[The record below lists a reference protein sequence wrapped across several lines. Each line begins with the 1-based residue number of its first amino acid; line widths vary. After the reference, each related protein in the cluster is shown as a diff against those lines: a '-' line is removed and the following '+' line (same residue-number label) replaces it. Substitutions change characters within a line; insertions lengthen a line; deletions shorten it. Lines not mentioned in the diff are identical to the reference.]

1 MNNEVA
7 IYQGLINERNTYIM
21 HLKSKIKYEQKQNH
35 DYTVT
40 AINGYENNIY
50 KCELEIKAFQLAIEQ
65 LKENENE

>member
-1 MNNEVA
+1 MSNEVA
-7 IYQGLINERNTYIM
+7 IYQGLINERKTYIM
-21 HLKSKIKYEQKQNH
+21 TLKSKLKQERKQNH

-40 AINGYENNIY
+40 AIQGYENNIY